1 MIIKVSFLF
10 FIILLFINPVYSDD
24 TRDSIW
30 NTGKDDL
37 RYLKGKNSNYK
48 RGRDALNQAKKY
60 YKKGKANKAK
70 RRINDSIKFFT
81 LANEKYPQD
90 PDILNYLA
98 YTLKIV
104 DDYIMAE
111 IYYTQGL
118 EINPKHVDIN
128 KNLGKLY
135 VEINQISKA
144 KERLAALKNCNC
156 IEFDEL
162 RSLIQ
167 KN

>member
-1 MIIKVSFLF
+1 MLGC
-10 FIILLFINPVYSDD
+10 LL
-24 TRDSIW
+24 SI
-30 NTGKDDL
+30 
-37 RYLKGKNSNYK
+37 YLKGSCSYETINKNIP
-48 RGRDALNQAKKY
+48 ALLFCCCQRKKT
-60 YKKGKANKAK
+60 KTESWD
-70 RRINDSIKFFT
+70 NDSIKFFT